1 MSKTITEVELRRVY
15 DKVPRSIAYE
25 VWRMLHLKNIDAVV
39 EPISSS
45 DRPLEHPANRA
56 IEERKHRTATNW
68 AKMTGAEREVYLAQK
83 RAAEEQNIND
93 LRTEKA

>member
-1 MSKTITEVELRRVY
+1 MKTISRAELLRVY
-15 DKVPRSIAYE
+15 DKIPRSIPYE
-25 VWRMLHLKNIDAVV
+25 VWERMHLKNIDAVV

-56 IEERKHRTATNW
+56 IEERKRRSANAW
-68 AKMTGAEREVYLAQK
+68 AKMSSEERAAYLAQK
-83 RAAEEQNIND
+83 NAAKEQEIND